1 MKILILTN
9 YANGLWLFRKELLL
23 SFLEDGHEICVS
35 LPPDENVSKLTSLGK
50 GRGELRIIETPFER
64 RGTNPVKDIRLF
76 AAYLRI
82 LKREKPDAVLTYT
95 IKPNLYGGL
104 ACRVRKVP
112 YLCNITGL
120 GAAVEEDSLM
130 SRLLLL
136 FYRISMKRALRVFF
150 QNGKDRDFMLRRGV
164 ARHNYG
170 MLPGSGVNLD
180 EHPFAPYPSEE
191 DGIVLLTVIR
201 IIEYKGIKEYLE
213 AVPVICAGHPGIHFW
228 LVGEY
233 EEDVRREY
241 EPRIRELEEKGM
253 LRYLG
258 HRDDVAALMARS
270 HVIVHPS
277 YSEGIA
283 NVLLEGAACGRPLL
297 ASDISGCR
305 ETMIEGESGFSFPVR
320 SADALVA
327 AIEKM
332 LRLSAKEREAMGI
345 AGRAWVEKNFDR
357 KIVIR
362 TYRELLAEL
371 KKKSDAHH
379 TARK

>member
-35 LPPDENVSKLTSLGK
+35 LPPDENVSKLMSLGNGQK
-50 GRGELRIIETPFER
+50 AIRIIETPFER
-64 RGTNPVKDIRLF
+64 RGTNPVKDIGLF

-82 LKREKPDAVLTYT
+82 LKREKPDVVLTYT

-120 GAAVEEDSLM
+120 GAAVEEDGLM
-130 SRLLLL
+130 SRLLLR
-136 FYRISMKRALRVFF
+136 FYRIAMKRARCVFF
-150 QNGKDRDFMLRRGV
+150 QNAKDRDFMLQRGV
-164 ARHNYG
+164 ARENHA

-180 EHPFAPYPSEE
+180 EHPFAVYPSEE
-191 DGIVLLTVIR
+191 DGIVFLTVIR
-201 IIEYKGIKEYLE
+201 MIEYKGIREYLE
-213 AVPVICAGHPGIHFW
+213 AVPVIHKRHPDVRFL

-233 EEDVRREY
+233 EEDVRAEY
-241 EPRIRELEEKGM
+241 EPKIKELEEKEM
-253 LRYLG
+253 LCYLG
-258 HRDDVAALMARS
+258 HRDDVPALMARS

-305 ETMIEGESGFSFPVR
+305 ETMIEGESGFSFTVR
-320 SADALVA
+320 SADALVE
-327 AIEKM
+327 AIERM

-357 KIVIR
+357 KIVIQ
-362 TYRELLAEL
+362 TYRKLLAEL
-371 KKKSDAHH
+371 KKKSE
-379 TARK
+379 AR

>member
-1 MKILILTN
+1 MKILILAN

-35 LPPDENVSKLTSLGK
+35 LPPDENVSKLTSLGNGQK
-50 GRGELRIIETPFER
+50 AIRIIETPFER
-64 RGTNPVKDIRLF
+64 RGTNPVKDIGLF

-112 YLCNITGL
+112 YVCNITGL
-120 GAAVEEDSLM
+120 GAAVEEDGLM
-130 SRLLLL
+130 SRLLLR
-136 FYRISMKRALRVFF
+136 FYRIAMKRARCVFF
-150 QNGKDRDFMLRRGV
+150 QNAKDRDFMLQRGV
-164 ARHNYG
+164 ARENHA

-180 EHPFAPYPSEE
+180 EHPFAVYPPEE
-191 DGIVLLTVIR
+191 DGIVFLTVIR
-201 IIEYKGIKEYLE
+201 MIEYKGIREYLE
-213 AVPVICAGHPGIHFW
+213 AVPVIHKRHPDVRFL

-233 EEDVRREY
+233 EEDVRAEY
-241 EPRIRELEEKGM
+241 EPKIKELEEKGM
-253 LRYLG
+253 FCYLG
-258 HRDDVAALMARS
+258 HRDDVPALMARS

-277 YSEGIA
+277 YSEGMA

-297 ASDISGCR
+297 ASDINGCR
-305 ETMIEGESGFSFPVR
+305 ETMIEGESGFSFTVR
-320 SADALVA
+320 SADALVE
-327 AIEKM
+327 AIERM

-357 KIVIR
+357 KIVIQ
-362 TYRELLAEL
+362 TYRKLLAEL
-371 KKKSDAHH
+371 KKKSE
-379 TARK
+379 AR